1 MVRAGWGSYSCAVQR
16 ILRIQLTLEG
26 LAVVGRAV
34 GCLLGEDDGALDGLA
49 VGLFVGSTGLP
60 VGCIE
65 GSEDGCD
72 VGQSETEGLS
82 DGCLLGILEG

>member
-1 MVRAGWGSYSCAVQR
+1 MVRAGWGSNSCAVQR

-49 VGLFVGSTGLP
+49 VGLFVGSMGLF
-60 VGCIE
+60 VGE
-65 GSEDGCD
+65 D
-72 VGQSETEGLS
+72 VGRCVGVLEGWGVVGLS
-82 DGCLLGILEG
+82 VG